1 VPANQIRNARIFYV
15 CLLALNIFFP
25 VLEGITVVW
34 YNTILMKTKEKPDT
48 MLVTV
53 SALGA
58 KYGNALVQ
66 LISGTLLIVAVL
78 LIRGF
83 LIKSG
88 TDQVNVRMLV
98 LHSLSFGIYMLSIIA
113 YYTFYTIY
121 LFHIESEEIAYLF
134 FVAVSFN
141 IVSSFLAQLLL
152 CYILNRF
159 GSK

>member
-1 VPANQIRNARIFYV
+1 
-15 CLLALNIFFP
+15 
-25 VLEGITVVW
+25 
-34 YNTILMKTKEKPDT
+34 

>member
-1 VPANQIRNARIFYV
+1 MN
-15 CLLALNIFFP
+15 
-25 VLEGITVVW
+25 
-34 YNTILMKTKEKPDT
+34 
-48 MLVTV
+48 V

-58 KYGNALVQ
+58 KYGNAIVQ
-66 LISGTLLIVAVL
+66 LISGTLLIAAVL

-88 TDQVNVRMLV
+88 TDYVNVRMLV
-98 LHSLSFGIYMLSIIA
+98 LHSLSFGIYMLSIIT

-121 LFHIESEEIAYLF
+121 LFHLNSKEIAKLF
-134 FVAVSFN
+134 LVASYFN
-141 IVSSFLAQLLL
+141 ILSSFLAQLLL